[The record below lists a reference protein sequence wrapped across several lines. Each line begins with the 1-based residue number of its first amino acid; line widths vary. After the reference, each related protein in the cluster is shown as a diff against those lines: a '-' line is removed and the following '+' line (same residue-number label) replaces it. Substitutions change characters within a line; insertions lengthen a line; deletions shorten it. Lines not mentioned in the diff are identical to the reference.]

1 MNIIERIDKIFKANI
16 NAILDKAEDPA
27 KMIDETLRELY
38 EDLAEVKEHTAAV
51 MADEKAALRDKQD
64 CELAIAEADNAARN
78 ALASGHEDDAR
89 KILEKKQQ
97 LNSSLTVLE
106 QRYEMAK
113 ANSKKMR
120 DAHDKLVNDIQ
131 DLNSRK
137 EFIKAKIKT
146 AEAQEKINS
155 MSKGS
160 TVDTAASI
168 EAFERWEA
176 KADKMLDVAM
186 AKAELAEDAG
196 VDTPE
201 DLVKKYSKGSTVEID
216 AEIAKM
222 KEEMGL

>member
-97 LNSSLTVLE
+97 LSSSLVVLE

-160 TVDTAASI
+160 TVDTSASI

-186 AKAELAEDAG
+186 AKAELADDAG

>member
-38 EDLAEVKEHTAAV
+38 EDLAEVKDHTAAV

-113 ANSKKMR
+113 ANSQKMR
-120 DAHDKLVNDIQ
+120 EAHDKLVNDIQ

-155 MSKGS
+155 MTKGN
-160 TVDTAASI
+160 TVDTSASI

-186 AKAELAEDAG
+186 AKAELNDDADA
-196 VDTPE
+196 DTPE

>member
-16 NAILDKAEDPA
+16 NAILDKAEDPS

-38 EDLAEVKEHTAAV
+38 EDLAEVKDHTAAV

-97 LNSSLTVLE
+97 LNSSLTVLD

-160 TVDTAASI
+160 TVDTSASI

-186 AKAELAEDAG
+186 AKAELADDAG

-222 KEEMGL
+222 KEELGL

>member
-120 DAHDKLVNDIQ
+120 DAHDKLV
-131 DLNSRK
+131 K

-160 TVDTAASI
+160 TVDTSASI

-186 AKAELAEDAG
+186 AKAELADDAG

>member
-51 MADEKAALRDKQD
+51 MADAKAALRDKQD

-160 TVDTAASI
+160 TVDTSASI

>member
-16 NAILDKAEDPA
+16 NAILDKAEDPS

-38 EDLAEVKEHTAAV
+38 EDLAEVKDHTAAV

-97 LNSSLTVLE
+97 LNSSLTVLD

-160 TVDTAASI
+160 TVDTSASI

-222 KEEMGL
+222 KEELGL

>member
-160 TVDTAASI
+160 TVDTSASI

-201 DLVKKYSKGSTVEID
+201 DLVKKYSKGSSVEID

>member
-97 LNSSLTVLE
+97 LSSSLVVLE

-160 TVDTAASI
+160 TVDTSASI

-201 DLVKKYSKGSTVEID
+201 DLVKKYGKGSTVEID

>member
-16 NAILDKAEDPA
+16 NAILDKAEDPS

-38 EDLAEVKEHTAAV
+38 EDLAEVKDHTAAV

-160 TVDTAASI
+160 TVDTSASI

>member
-1 MNIIERIDKIFKANI
+1 MNIIERIDKIFKANV

-160 TVDTAASI
+160 TVDTSASI

>member
-97 LNSSLTVLE
+97 LSSSLTVLD

-160 TVDTAASI
+160 TVDTSTSI

-196 VDTPE
+196 RVLPV
-201 DLVKKYSKGSTVEID
+201 LPQRVEQ
-216 AEIAKM
+216 
-222 KEEMGL
+222 